1 MLPCDIVCHSNKH
14 GAWDIKDMIFAAE
27 TEERS
32 LHVFHDA
39 DTAASYCEGLAVE
52 AAIWR
57 FWDDEGRALEPYFTI
72 PNKRGLFTNKN
83 GLYHLVPAQG
93 QPQTPLGEVLD
104 QIRQVIGESP
114 FTSVEA
120 VRQYLDRLARY

>member
-1 MLPCDIVCHSNKH
+1 
-14 GAWDIKDMIFAAE
+14 MIFAAE

-57 FWDDEGRALEPYFTI
+57 FWDDAGRALEPYFTI

-83 GLYHLVPAQG
+83 GLYHLVAAQR
-93 QPQTPLGEVLD
+93 QPQPTLDEVLD
-104 QIRQVIGESP
+104 QIRQVIGEVP

-120 VRQYLDRLARY
+120 VRDYLDRPAKS

>member
-1 MLPCDIVCHSNKH
+1 
-14 GAWDIKDMIFAAE
+14 MIFAAE

-39 DTAASYCEGLAVE
+39 DTAASYCEGLAVA

-57 FWDDEGRALEPYFTI
+57 FWDDAGRALEPYFTI
-72 PNKRGLFTNKN
+72 PNQRGLFTNKN

-93 QPQTPLGEVLD
+93 QQQPVLGEVLD
-104 QIRQVIGESP
+104 QIRHVIGEVP
-114 FTSVEA
+114 FNCVEA
-120 VRQYLDRLARY
+120 VREYLDRPATL